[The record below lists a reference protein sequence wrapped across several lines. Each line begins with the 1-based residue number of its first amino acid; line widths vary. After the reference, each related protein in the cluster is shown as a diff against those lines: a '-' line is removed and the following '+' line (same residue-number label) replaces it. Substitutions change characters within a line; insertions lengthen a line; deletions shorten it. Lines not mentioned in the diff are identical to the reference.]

1 MTLNVKKPSKFQI
14 LIQNCGT
21 DSLNGSYKKFEH
33 NNPIILGTKVV
44 NIMANDFAG
53 KEHSPYF
60 SYYLACA
67 ILKGL
72 DFDKK
77 KLFEDIENIQD
88 RIKKLTLEDKN
99 ATAKSW
105 TSHNKH

>member
-1 MTLNVKKPSKFQI
+1 MTLNVKMPSKFQI

-21 DSLNGSYKKFEH
+21 DSLNGSYKKLE
-33 NNPIILGTKVV
+33 NKNPIVLGTKVV

-72 DFDKK
+72 DFDKE
-77 KLFEDIENIQD
+77 KLFGDIDSIQD
-88 RIKKLTLEDKN
+88 KIKKLTLEDKN
-99 ATAKSW
+99 AIAKS
-105 TSHNKH
+105 